1 MSKKDKTIVEFMEG
15 LLVLRQTEYEKAKAT
30 LLSVECNNKNMTD
43 FLNKSFSL
51 AEKYRP
57 KLLEMKGGV
66 VNA

>member
-15 LLVLRQTEYEKAKAT
+15 LLVLRQAEYEKAKAT
-30 LLSVECNNKNMTD
+30 MLSVESDNKNMTE
-43 FLNKSFSL
+43 FLNKAFSL

-57 KLLEMKGGV
+57 KLLDMKGGV